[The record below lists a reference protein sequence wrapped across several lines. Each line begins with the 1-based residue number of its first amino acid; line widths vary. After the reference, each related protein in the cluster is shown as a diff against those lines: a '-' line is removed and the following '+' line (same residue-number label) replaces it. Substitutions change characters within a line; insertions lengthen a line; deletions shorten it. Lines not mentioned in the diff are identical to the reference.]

1 MGNVQD
7 LFLSAPLTTRTHF
20 TFFAIFATQVLFQD
34 IHVLLSH
41 GQKRKKV
48 CLKCFVLKRRILSL
62 SQSLRVGFY
71 LAQKVWNNC
80 FGVTRQGAVCRI
92 DTGPKRSQR
101 DKSEGAW
108 LDRRRKSASSMAAAS
123 ARLAF
128 VLGS

>member
-71 LAQKVWNNC
+71 LAQKVWND
-80 FGVTRQGAVCRI
+80 F
-92 DTGPKRSQR
+92 KRLDLETSGRKGIIYKNFKAEKR
-101 DKSEGAW
+101 DK
-108 LDRRRKSASSMAAAS
+108 K
-123 ARLAF
+123 
-128 VLGS
+128 VLKKY